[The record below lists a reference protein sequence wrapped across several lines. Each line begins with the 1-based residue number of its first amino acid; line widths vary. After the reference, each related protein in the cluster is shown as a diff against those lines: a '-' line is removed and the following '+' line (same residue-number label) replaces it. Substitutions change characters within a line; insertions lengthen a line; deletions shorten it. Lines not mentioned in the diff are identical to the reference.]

1 MKYFLA
7 VVCVFLFTVVII
19 GQNDPEFEPVI
30 RECHIIILSILLE
43 AFPFILAG
51 SLISGIIEVFVS
63 RERMLSLIPKNRLA
77 AACFASL
84 LGCVLP
90 ICECGIIPVVRRLT
104 KKGVPVFFAVTYMLA
119 APIINPVVIAST
131 IVAYK
136 GAPDIWA
143 VAGARIGG
151 GFVISV
157 TIGVICSFLFKK
169 SSVIKQNDASRGS
182 GKDMCIL
189 HREAQPGSAYRKLL
203 MVFNHAASDF
213 FDIGPF
219 LILGAFIAGL
229 FRSVSIPVNGED
241 VRLMNIVMGHGS
253 VQIYSMM
260 ALAVVLSLCSEADA
274 FFSRAFTAGFAA
286 RLSFLVTG
294 PMLDIKLFIMYFKV
308 FRKRMIVFLV
318 VSVTVLNIAA
328 WQLLYCIMKV
338 VSDG

>member
-7 VVCVFLFTVVII
+7 VVCVSLFAVVII
-19 GQNDPEFEPVI
+19 GQNDPGFEPVI
-30 RECHIIILSILLE
+30 RECHIIILSIILE

-51 SLISGIIEVFVS
+51 SLVSGIIEVFVS
-63 RERMLSLIPKNRLA
+63 RNRMLSLIPKNRFA
-77 AACFASL
+77 AACFGSL
-84 LGCVLP
+84 LGCVFP

-104 KKGVPVFFAVTYMLA
+104 RKGVPVFFAVTYMLA
-119 APIINPVVIAST
+119 APIINPVVITST

-136 GAPDIWA
+136 GSPDIWA
-143 VAGARIGG
+143 VAAARIAG

-157 TIGVICSFLFKK
+157 AIGVTCSFLFKN
-169 SSVIKQNDASRGS
+169 SSVIKQKDAARGS
-182 GKDMCIL
+182 GKGECIL
-189 HREAQPGSAYRKLL
+189 HSGAKPDSVFGKLM
-203 MVFNHAASDF
+203 MVFSHAASDF

-229 FRSVSIPVNGED
+229 FRSVSVTVNGEN
-241 VRLMNIVMGHGS
+241 VRLMNIVMGSGS
-253 VQIYSMM
+253 VQVFSMM

-308 FRKRMIVFLV
+308 FGKRMIVFLV
-318 VSVTVLNIAA
+318 ISVTALNIIA
-328 WQLLYCIMKV
+328 WQLLYFIMKA